1 MEVMSVNIPELS
13 MALAQ
18 TQTMSDVSIAV
29 LSKSL
34 DGMEA
39 SGDQL
44 VDLMQSSMEL
54 SINPSIGANID
65 LFI

>member
-1 MEVMSVNIPELS
+1 MNIPELS

>member
-1 MEVMSVNIPELS
+1 MEVMIVNIPQLS

-18 TQTMSDVSIAV
+18 TQTLSDIGIAV

-34 DGMEA
+34 DSMEA

-44 VDLMQSSMEL
+44 VDMMQSSMEL

>member
-1 MEVMSVNIPELS
+1 MNIPQLS

-18 TQTMSDVSIAV
+18 TQTLSDIGIAV

-34 DGMEA
+34 DSMEA

-44 VDLMQSSMEL
+44 VDMMQSSMEL
-54 SINPSIGANID
+54 SINPALGANID
-65 LFI
+65 LLI

>member
-1 MEVMSVNIPELS
+1 MEVMIVNIPQLS

-18 TQTMSDVSIAV
+18 TQTLSDIGIAV

-34 DGMEA
+34 DSMEA

-44 VDLMQSSMEL
+44 VDMMQSSMEL
-54 SINPSIGANID
+54 SINPALGANID
-65 LFI
+65 LLI

>member
-1 MEVMSVNIPELS
+1 
-13 MALAQ
+13 
-18 TQTMSDVSIAV
+18 MSDVSIAV